1 MPVLQP
7 AVLKG
12 KTKVRLH
19 NLRAFST
26 AMHHDGAPKQCVT
39 AASRVSS
46 LFCLK
51 NGDKT
56 ISG

>member
-26 AMHHDGAPKQCVT
+26 VMHHNGAPKQCVT
-39 AASRVSS
+39 AGSRVNS
-46 LFCLK
+46 LFSLK
-51 NGDKT
+51 TGGKT
-56 ISG
+56 ISH